1 MKGGRHDEK
10 GRTLDLDV
18 EHMTDGTA
26 ILIGVDTAS
35 CLLNADFCIFTLY
48 YDESQIFHLPLEQF
62 QFSFSNNRLKCLTKQ
77 TGWIP

>member
-48 YDESQIFHLPLEQF
+48 YDEP
-62 QFSFSNNRLKCLTKQ
+62 
-77 TGWIP
+77 